1 MEEISSEKVC
11 VCALNRIFGFKP
23 TIARGLINTF
33 GSACAV
39 FRTDHESIRRLI
51 GPFNGVDQMIN
62 IQAIEN
68 AKEELE
74 KISRMGYDFIC
85 INDPDYPALL
95 KECEDPPIG
104 LYISSISPPSDIF
117 NTRPSIAIVGT
128 RDISPYGREWCRR
141 IVGAI
146 AHAEIKPLIVSGLA
160 LGTDIT
166 AQAQA
171 LDCGLPTLSVMAT
184 GIETLYPHQNRHI
197 GETIE
202 RTPGCAL
209 ITDYPTGTVPMAFN
223 FLRRNRIIAGMS
235 SATILVES
243 KAQGGGMMTAR
254 LAFSYER
261 DVYALPGRVDDI
273 RSQGCNQLIMEKIA
287 EPITDLDELV
297 DKLGLKAARKGKAS
311 DILKDVEAKYKGHIP
326 DGNLDDLL
334 DILQLIKN
342 NRGITLD
349 ELCNKSEKPYSTIAE
364 CTGMLESDGV
374 ISIDLIQRC
383 TINLKI
389 V

>member
-1 MEEISSEKVC
+1 MEEEISEKVC

-23 TIARGLINTF
+23 TIALGLINAL
-33 GSACAV
+33 GSASAV
-39 FRTDHESIRRLI
+39 FKADQDTIRRLI
-51 GPFNGVDQMIN
+51 GPFNGYEKIGRE
-62 IQAIEN
+62 AIEE
-68 AKEELE
+68 AQKELE
-74 KISRMGYDFIC
+74 TVSRMGYEFIC
-85 INDPDYPALL
+85 INDPAYPLLL
-95 KECEDPPIG
+95 KECEDPPVG
-104 LYISSISPPSDIF
+104 LYISAMSPPSEIF
-117 NTRPSIAIVGT
+117 NLRPAIAIVGT

-146 AHAEIKPLIVSGLA
+146 SHAKIKPLIVSGLA

-171 LDCGLPTLSVMAT
+171 LECGLPTLSVMAT
-184 GIETLYPHQNRHI
+184 GIETIYPHQNRHI
-197 GETIE
+197 GEMIE
-202 RTPGCAL
+202 KTQGCAL

-273 RSQGCNQLIMEKIA
+273 RSQGCNQLIMEKIS

>member
-1 MEEISSEKVC
+1 
-11 VCALNRIFGFKP
+11 
-23 TIARGLINTF
+23 
-33 GSACAV
+33 
-39 FRTDHESIRRLI
+39 
-51 GPFNGVDQMIN
+51 
-62 IQAIEN
+62 
-68 AKEELE
+68 
-74 KISRMGYDFIC
+74 
-85 INDPDYPALL
+85 
-95 KECEDPPIG
+95 
-104 LYISSISPPSDIF
+104 
-117 NTRPSIAIVGT
+117 
-128 RDISPYGREWCRR
+128 
-141 IVGAI
+141 
-146 AHAEIKPLIVSGLA
+146 
-160 LGTDIT
+160 
-166 AQAQA
+166 
-171 LDCGLPTLSVMAT
+171 
-184 GIETLYPHQNRHI
+184 
-197 GETIE
+197 
-202 RTPGCAL
+202 
-209 ITDYPTGTVPMAFN
+209 MAFN